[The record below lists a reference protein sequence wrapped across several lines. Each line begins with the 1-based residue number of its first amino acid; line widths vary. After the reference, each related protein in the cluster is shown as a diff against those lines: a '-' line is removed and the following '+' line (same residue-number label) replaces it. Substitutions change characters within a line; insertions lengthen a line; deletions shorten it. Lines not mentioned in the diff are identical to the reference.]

1 MSLPFS
7 GPARPLSS
15 IDFARAAQALGCEL
29 EAVEAVRTVEAG
41 GSGFLGDDSGRP
53 IILYE
58 AHRFAKETGGRF
70 NISHPR
76 LSVAIWDRSLYAGGA
91 TEYVRL
97 ASAIALNRAG
107 ALRATSWGLFQ
118 ILGSNHKAA
127 GYPDVES
134 FVAAMTDSEGAHL
147 DAFVSFVRFNGLAG
161 HLVRRDWAA
170 FAAATTAQP
179 TGRTDTTI
187 NWPRPMRGAKGRAVA
202 WPTALRIGMRG
213 EAVSKLQLALNR
225 NRFSAVVDGIF
236 GRVTVIAVEQFQAS
250 RGLVSDGVVGP
261 KTRRRSRPLDV
272 PEPIFPRTE

>member
-170 FAAATTAQP
+170 FARGYNGTAY
-179 TGRTDTTI
+179 RENRYDDKLAEAYA
-187 NWPRPMRGAKGRAVA
+187 RAKGRAVA

-261 KTRRRSRPLDV
+261 KTQEALA
-272 PEPIFPRTE
+272 PR